1 MCTLY
6 TDSIRIRRCQAYDNQ
21 ALKTCLLFWQSDL
34 YWGLQRENDTLAK
47 EVDESKGVVAEQAG
61 LIEALRASLA
71 EEKKTLD
78 DLRKACI
85 YL

>member
-1 MCTLY
+1 MSTLY
-6 TDSIRIRRCQAYDNQ
+6 TDSIRIRRSQAYDNR
-21 ALKTCLLFWQSDL
+21 ALKTRWLFWQSDL
-34 YWGLQRENDTLAK
+34 YRALQRENDTLAK

-78 DLRKACI
+78 DLRKVCI